1 MAEPSIFGRRLRQ
14 ARDLRGLTQ
23 AQLAEKSRVSAVMI
37 SHFETGARPSASADN
52 LVKLSNAL
60 EVSIDYLL
68 GRADDTVPR
77 SGPVEAALRSLEGS
91 SGHVLE
97 TVLTIAES
105 LAQRQRDGNEGT
117 ASAPRAPS
125 APAEA
130 PPTRKPDT

>member
-1 MAEPSIFGRRLRQ
+1 
-14 ARDLRGLTQ
+14 
-23 AQLAEKSRVSAVMI
+23 
-37 SHFETGARPSASADN
+37 
-52 LVKLSNAL
+52 
-60 EVSIDYLL
+60 
-68 GRADDTVPR
+68 
-77 SGPVEAALRSLEGS
+77 LRSLEGS